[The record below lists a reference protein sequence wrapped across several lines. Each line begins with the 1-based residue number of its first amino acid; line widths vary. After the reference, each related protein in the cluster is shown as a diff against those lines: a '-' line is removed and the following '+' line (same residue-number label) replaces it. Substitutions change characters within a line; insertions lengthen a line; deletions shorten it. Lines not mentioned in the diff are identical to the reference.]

1 MKLGQLIQGGEGQT
15 VEFKTSLAARDDG
28 THTLVAF
35 ANSFGGKLLFG
46 VGNDGTEKGVTV
58 GENTIEELA
67 NYIKKHTYPTLPV
80 SIDIFSSNEGDN
92 KVIVVEVEEDTPPL
106 TGVYLYSSEPIDNAR
121 RVDARR
127 LQAYRRVGRVTQ
139 KEDFMRLRA
148 ERPTDPLVGL
158 GLEGKG
164 VSRGVSF
171 PTEFTGVIWLL
182 ESSRPIYD
190 VGLAL
195 DPPIG
200 SCGFRLEHIPYPH
213 VPGAVAH
220 TSHAFNFTFKCVDE
234 TPERTVWLVA
244 TYNDDAGLG
253 WEARRQLEAFQE
265 GGGTTTT
272 SVLAGARFIRRIIQ
286 FPPKME

>member
-1 MKLGQLIQGGEGQT
+1 MKLSQFIQGGEGQT
-15 VEFKTSLAARDDG
+15 VEFKTSLAERDDG

-67 NYIKKHTYPTLPV
+67 NYIKQHTYPTLPV
-80 SIDIFSSNEGDN
+80 SIDHFSSNEGDN

-139 KEDFMRLRA
+139 KENFMRMRP
-148 ERPTDPLVGL
+148 ERPTDPLVVL
-158 GLEGKG
+158 GLEGRG
-164 VSRGVSF
+164 VSRGKSF
-171 PTEFTGVIWLL
+171 PTQFGGIIRLQE
-182 ESSRPIYD
+182 ESRPIYD
-190 VGLAL
+190 VAIAL

-200 SCGFRLEHIPYPH
+200 KGGWRLEHIPH
-213 VPGAVAH
+213 DIRRE
-220 TSHAFNFTFKCVDE
+220 FDFTFECRDE
-234 TPERTVWLVA
+234 APNGPVWLVA

-253 WEARRQLEAFQE
+253 WEARRQLEVFEE
-265 GGGTTTT
+265 GGGEKRT